1 MFSFFKKNKKI
12 IDPIDASS
20 NAPQQYLVQSDLE
33 KIALLASHFFS
44 TPYLYRQI
52 KDIHTSRALFVS
64 QNYFNLHYLYGTV
77 EDWQREQD
85 VLIPDIKEALS
96 FAWDI
101 EDEASYDHVLASFK
115 PQSLE
120 HAWDIARIS
129 GITKDA
135 YTVGYISQKKAQDVI
150 KGLGQQV
157 KVHYNSWES
166 FARDFIEGKLGFNA
180 FIQGQG
186 QSSEV
191 YAKIYH
197 ILQNIDILFNDLDSP
212 FYQMPLKPQEDLK
225 AASDRL
231 MEPFY
236 DLKQRALSYC
246 QVYSDMPGWISSW
259 LVGNAPANESEQ
271 ALLDFVHEK
280 LPILE
285 HEDLLLIHAGS
296 RKNPSKSDFDLI
308 LTTERLIVFPD
319 DYFHKDKLFF
329 DLKDLPAGP
338 IHFKNKALY
347 VGDRSAKYR
356 LYFDAKG
363 YEDTLAEV
371 LNQLIDFIKAHKN

>member
-12 IDPIDASS
+12 IDPIDTFS

-52 KDIHTSRALFVS
+52 KDIYTSRALFVS
-64 QNYFNLHYLYGTV
+64 QNYFNLHYLYGTI
-77 EDWQREQD
+77 EDWQREKD

-101 EDEASYDHVLASFK
+101 EDEASYDHILASFK

-180 FIQGQG
+180 FIQCQG

-197 ILQNIDILFNDLDSP
+197 I
-212 FYQMPLKPQEDLK
+212 
-225 AASDRL
+225 
-231 MEPFY
+231 
-236 DLKQRALSYC
+236 
-246 QVYSDMPGWISSW
+246 
-259 LVGNAPANESEQ
+259 
-271 ALLDFVHEK
+271 
-280 LPILE
+280 
-285 HEDLLLIHAGS
+285 
-296 RKNPSKSDFDLI
+296 
-308 LTTERLIVFPD
+308 
-319 DYFHKDKLFF
+319 
-329 DLKDLPAGP
+329 
-338 IHFKNKALY
+338 
-347 VGDRSAKYR
+347 
-356 LYFDAKG
+356 
-363 YEDTLAEV
+363 
-371 LNQLIDFIKAHKN
+371 